1 MATTV
6 YAEDDKKQA
15 PDYAVELGV
24 ESDADIHTINA
35 LISEGKNPELNLAA
49 YRSNLLTIVLL

>member
-6 YAEDDKKQA
+6 YAEDDKKPA

-24 ESDADIHTINA
+24 DPDADINTINA
-35 LISEGKNPELNLAA
+35 LISEGKNPWNQFE
-49 YRSNLLTIVLL
+49 IVAIR